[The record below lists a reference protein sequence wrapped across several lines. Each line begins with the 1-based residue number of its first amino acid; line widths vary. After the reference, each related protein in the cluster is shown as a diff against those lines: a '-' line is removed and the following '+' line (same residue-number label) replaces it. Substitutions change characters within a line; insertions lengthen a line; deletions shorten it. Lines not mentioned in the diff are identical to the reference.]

1 MSETWGSANVR
12 AGGAYR
18 VSVVYLLPFCCF
30 HPGLFFYEK
39 RVWLGCGDV
48 LPEGFAL
55 VLGRGPRRITS
66 PRPLLRLLP
75 QQVGSHTTHSII
87 LDDKCWV
94 HTSGIYFSAFFS
106 PRDQGEIWPL
116 GSLLQ

>member
-1 MSETWGSANVR
+1 MFMRTESLLCIVSPFVVFTLASFSMGSECGL
-12 AGGAYR
+12 GG
-18 VSVVYLLPFCCF
+18 
-30 HPGLFFYEK
+30 
-39 RVWLGCGDV
+39 GDV

-87 LDDKCWV
+87 LDDRCWM
-94 HTSGIYFSAFFS
+94 HTSGVYFSAFFS
-106 PRDQGEIWPL
+106 PRDQGGIWPL